1 MFNGLQLTNQGSNIL
16 TALLSGH
23 TIKFTKIKM
32 GDGNAPTNIK
42 TLTDLVSTKQTL
54 NIARSSKID
63 SETILI
69 GANLMGNS
77 ITEAFFWKEIG
88 VFAQDITLGT
98 AEVLFSYSTSSTAT
112 YIPVGGTVA
121 EMLIDL
127 NMKVGNATNVDIR
140 IDSSLIFPTQQD
152 VTNLINTSRTEIDS
166 NINDI
171 KAAINDHKNNK
182 NNPHSVTKSQI
193 GLENVENL
201 GLADTNEAK
210 QGSTN
215 SKYMTPL
222 RTKEAINAYSV
233 TSDGNLIIKVGGSQP
248 GTQSGKTII
257 WINTNS

>member
-1 MFNGLQLTNQGSNIL
+1 MFNGLQLTNQGSAIL

-54 NIARSSKID
+54 NVVRSSKID

-69 GANLMGNS
+69 GANLMGNN

-88 VFAQDITLGT
+88 VFAQDITSGT
-98 AEVLFSYSTSSTAT
+98 AEVLFSYSTSSNAT

-127 NMKVGNATNVDIR
+127 NMKVGNATNIDIR

-152 VTNLINTSRTEIDS
+152 VTNLLNTSRTEIDS

-171 KAAINDHKNNK
+171 NAAINDHKNNK

-201 GLADTNEAK
+201 GVADTNEAK